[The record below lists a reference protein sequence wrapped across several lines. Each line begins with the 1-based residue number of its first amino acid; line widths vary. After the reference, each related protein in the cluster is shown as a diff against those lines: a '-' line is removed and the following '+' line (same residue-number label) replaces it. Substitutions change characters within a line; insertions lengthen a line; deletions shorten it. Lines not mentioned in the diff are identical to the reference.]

1 MSKGIF
7 RIPIVVSAS
16 SAVTASIGLKHNKG
30 AGTTVKPKFELR
42 YSETNVSA
50 SNFSTHFEEN
60 SARKYLSGSDLI
72 IQSERST
79 ADNENWQKLTVSHS
93 AVKNREL
100 ELLFINA
107 MSGSTTSS
115 FSHLEIT

>member
-1 MSKGIF
+1 M
-7 RIPIVVSAS
+7 
-16 SAVTASIGLKHNKG
+16 
-30 AGTTVKPKFELR
+30 R
-42 YSETNVSA
+42 YSETNVTASVTSGNTTTAANKHLTGSA
-50 SNFSTHFEEN
+50 
-60 SARKYLSGSDLI
+60 LL
-72 IQSERST
+72 IQSALST